1 MKEIKSNLWSRTKE
15 VAGAYTG
22 IFILVMLLNQLLFF
36 GFCLNPI
43 CIIAAMPHVLLLTVA
58 IGTLMNKLGGWG
70 KKGTLVKVAK
80 VTSQK
85 LDGLGDSIDVSM
97 ENAIAKNNEIWN
109 ELNDELSEK
118 RRAQLVRNTN
128 ELAKIIQRQLSDINV
143 VGAQNNSCSSST
155 EQAVSN
161 CDANTFIY
169 SKLKTDAL
177 VMFLSN
183 ARSSD
188 IEVYKNV
195 KILLEE
201 GADPNGADAQNKT
214 LLHICV
220 SQDLWYV
227 AEMLIDRGANM
238 YAADSRGWMPMHTCS
253 RFTSVKTAEVM
264 LKRGFQLL
272 EKSSVDHPSL
282 LHFCARY
289 NNLALAQLLIQYGFS
304 IHLLYKKEK
313 YTPMHICAI
322 YNSYDLA
329 KYLIDSNL
337 IDLKSNNGIG
347 YSPDLYPN
355 EDLKLKFYD
364 MLAHVD
370 LISSAKDPN
379 EIKANLFDG
388 SLLLCAK
395 YNSFEVANLLL
406 TEWKNSRC
414 GHLLTHKNFIDECL
428 QSESRKILKLFVENG
443 VKVTFERKVSCDYLE
458 FMVRDLGLILPKHF
472 LIQGIEEGDID
483 YVSKLVGLG
492 VDLDHLE
499 TATLKKTET
508 ALMACA
514 RTSNYRMAELLL
526 NHGADPNSG
535 QDFGFSP
542 LRVCAYTIS
551 DESDRIAD
559 LLLMYGAD
567 VNFRSTRGWT
577 ALHTAVRIDNISV
590 VTILLKHKALKDIK
604 NDNGQTAIDIAS
616 FYKSI
621 HSIKLLN
628 EF

>member
-1 MKEIKSNLWSRTKE
+1 MKEKKPSLWTRTKE

-43 CIIAAMPHVLLLTVA
+43 CIIAAMPHVLVLTVA
-58 IGTLMNKLGGWG
+58 IGTLMNKIGGWG
-70 KKGTLVKVAK
+70 RKGTLAKMAK

-85 LDGLGDSIDVSM
+85 LDGLGDSINISM
-97 ENAIAKNNEIWN
+97 ENAIVKNNEVWN
-109 ELNDELSEK
+109 ELNEELSEK
-118 RRAQLVRNTN
+118 RRAQLVRNIN
-128 ELAKIIQRQLSDINV
+128 KLAKINQQPLIQSNV
-143 VGAQNNSCSSST
+143 ISAQNNSYRPSA
-155 EQAVSN
+155 EQAVSGCSPN
-161 CDANTFIY
+161 AGIY
-169 SKLKTDAL
+169 SKVKTDAL
-177 VMFLSN
+177 IMFLSS
-183 ARSSD
+183 AQSSD
-188 IEVYKNV
+188 GEIYKNV
-195 KILLEE
+195 KKLLEE

-220 SQDLWYV
+220 SQDLWYI
-227 AEMLIDRGANM
+227 AKMLIDRGASM
-238 YAADSRGWMPMHTCS
+238 YAADNHGWMPMHTCS

-264 LKRGFQLL
+264 LKSGFQLM
-272 EKSSVDHPSL
+272 EESSDNHPSL
-282 LHFCARY
+282 FHFCARY

-304 IHLLYKKEK
+304 INLLYKKEQ

-322 YNSYDLA
+322 YNSYGLA

-337 IDLKSNNGIG
+337 VDLKSRCNIG
-347 YSPDLYPN
+347 YSPVLYPN

-370 LISSAKDPN
+370 LILSAKDPN

-388 SLLLCAK
+388 ALLLCAK
-395 YNSFEVANLLL
+395 YNSFEVADILVS
-406 TEWKNSRC
+406 EWKISKC

-428 QSESRKILKLFVENG
+428 ESESRKILKLFVKNG
-443 VKVTFERKVSCDYLE
+443 LKVTCKKKVSNDYLE
-458 FMVRDLGLILPKHF
+458 FMVRDLGVSLPNHF
-472 LIQGIEEGDID
+472 LIEGVEEDDID
-483 YVSKLVGLG
+483 YVNKLVGLG
-492 VDLDHLE
+492 VDLDHFEASILRK
-499 TATLKKTET
+499 AET

-526 NHGADPNSG
+526 NYGADPNSG
-535 QDFGFSP
+535 HDFGFSP

-559 LLLMYGAD
+559 LLLMHGAD
-567 VNFRSTRGWT
+567 VNFRSARGWT
-577 ALHTAVRIDNISV
+577 ALHTAVRIDNTSV
-590 VTILLKHKALKDIK
+590 VTTLLKHNALKDIK
-604 NDNGQTAIDIAS
+604 NDNGQTAVDIAS

-621 HSIKLLN
+621 SSIKLLN